1 MADPHSSVPAADHA
15 DAYVHGSQEITEQ
28 TSTLHLFQGLAKW
41 GSFAVALAIA
51 VLTVWFMPKGGF
63 MAAVGVGVV
72 MGVVGVLFLRERPKA
87 H

>member
-41 GSFAVALAIA
+41 GSFALALTIA
-51 VLTVWFMPKGGF
+51 VLTVWFMPKGSF
-63 MAAVGVGVV
+63 MAAAGVAVV
-72 MGVVGVLFLRERPKA
+72 MGVAGFVFLRERPKA

>member
-1 MADPHSSVPAADHA
+1 MADPHSSVPAADQA

-41 GSFAVALAIA
+41 GSFFLAVTIA
-51 VLTVWFMPKGGF
+51 VLTVWFMPKGSF
-63 MAAVGVGVV
+63 MAAAGVGVV
-72 MGVVGVLFLRERPKA
+72 MGVVGFIFLRERPKA